1 MSNKNYL
8 LSCEIKHRIR
18 GRIRIK
24 SRALKYLGE
33 LREEVEKQLMQV
45 RYIER
50 VHISQITG
58 SIVIYFEDIT
68 LTDQNLLSLLQN
80 TLNAY
85 LVEIYKNEKIANGSK
100 YVIERKL
107 QEESPKEIIQKI
119 VASSMLLVYNIF
131 RPSGPTAVG
140 ISRFFQS

>member
-33 LREEVEKQLMQV
+33 LKEEVEKQLMQV

-107 QEESPKEIIQKI
+107 QEESQRKLFK
-119 VASSMLLVYNIF
+119 
-131 RPSGPTAVG
+131 R
-140 ISRFFQS
+140 

>member
-107 QEESPKEIIQKI
+107 QEESPKEIIQKKD
-119 VASSMLLVYNIF
+119 
-131 RPSGPTAVG
+131 SG
-140 ISRFFQS
+140 FFYVIGL